1 MCVYIYIN
9 ATSSLSELLID
20 THKRKKESLNHK
32 RKAQKKKGTKIPM
45 KTMKKMTIRTY
56 ISIITINVNGLNVQP
71 RERLDFK

>member
-1 MCVYIYIN
+1 MYIYIN

-45 KTMKKMTIRTY
+45 KTMKNDNKNLH
-56 ISIITINVNGLNVQP
+56 INNGHKCKWTKCSTKG
-71 RERLDFK
+71 ET